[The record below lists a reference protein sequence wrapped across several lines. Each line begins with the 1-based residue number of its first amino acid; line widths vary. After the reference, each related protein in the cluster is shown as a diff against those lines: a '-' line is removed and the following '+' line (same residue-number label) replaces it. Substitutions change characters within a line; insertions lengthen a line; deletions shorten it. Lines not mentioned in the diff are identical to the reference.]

1 MSLDSLKPLEDVLIA
16 DARWGYFG
24 RSLEGHHGLVASIM
38 LNDRV
43 PEDVRQQ
50 YENARNAWLCSFFAY
65 RLLSVAFLTLLVAC
79 ESAIRACAAAEGYQ
93 KHALER
99 LVTLLK
105 HVLSER
111 WVLDDGFSAASDREQ
126 QRDDQRRL
134 LMLIGEAD
142 IGSWFGPADDQEH
155 SRALVDALRHLR
167 NSLAHGE
174 TLLKHNLSHEF
185 QAVADFINQLFP
197 RVDPAKGSART

>member
-1 MSLDSLKPLEDVLIA
+1 MSLDGLKPLEEVLLP
-16 DARWGYFG
+16 DARWGYLG
-24 RSLEGHHGLVASIM
+24 RSLEDHHGLIANIV
-38 LNDRV
+38 LNDGV
-43 PEDVRQQ
+43 PEDVRQH
-50 YENARNAWLCSFFAY
+50 YENARNAWLYSFFAY

-79 ESAIRACAAAEGYQ
+79 ESAIRARAAAEGYQ
-93 KHALER
+93 KHASER

-111 WVLDDGFSAASDREQ
+111 WILDEGFSAAADREQ
-126 QRDDQRRL
+126 QWDDQRRL
-134 LMLIGEAD
+134 LTLIGEAD
-142 IGSWFGPADDQEH
+142 IGSWPGPADDQKH

-197 RVDPAKGSART
+197 FSNAARETKA

>member
-1 MSLDSLKPLEDVLIA
+1 MSLDGLEPLEEVLVP
-16 DARWGYFG
+16 DARWGYLG
-24 RSLEGHHGLVASIM
+24 RSLEDHHSLIASIV
-38 LNDRV
+38 LNDGV
-43 PEDVRQQ
+43 PEDVRQH
-50 YENARNAWLCSFFAY
+50 YENARNAWLYSFFAY
-65 RLLSVAFLTLLVAC
+65 RLLSVAFLTMLVAC
-79 ESAIRACAAAEGYQ
+79 ELAIRARAAAEGYQ
-93 KHALER
+93 RQASER

-111 WVLDDGFSAASDREQ
+111 WILDEGFSAAADREQ
-126 QRDDQRRL
+126 QWDDQRRL
-134 LMLIGEAD
+134 LTLIGEAD
-142 IGSWFGPADDQEH
+142 IGSWPGPADDQKQ

-197 RVDPAKGSART
+197 FSNAARETKA

>member
-1 MSLDSLKPLEDVLIA
+1 MSLDGLKPLGEVLVA
-16 DARWGYFG
+16 DQRWGYFG
-24 RSLEGHHGLVASIM
+24 RSLEGHYDLIASIA

-43 PEDVRQQ
+43 PEDVRQH
-50 YENARNAWLCSFFAY
+50 YENARNAWLYSFFAY

-79 ESAIRACAAAEGYQ
+79 ESAVRARAAAEGYQ
-93 KHALER
+93 KHASER

-105 HVLSER
+105 HGLSER
-111 WVLDDGFSAASDREQ
+111 WVSDEGFPAAADREEHW
-126 QRDDQRRL
+126 DDQRRFL
-134 LMLIGEAD
+134 TLIGEPD
-142 IGSWFGPADDQEH
+142 IGSWPGPADDQEH

-197 RVDPAKGSART
+197 LAEPIYEAQA